1 MTAVAEQFW
10 FVFKT
15 ILPLLLMLFFL
26 ELVFGYLGMEGM
38 LDLLVG
44 STMVMAGL
52 FLFLQGV
59 NVAVIPLGRAIGS
72 QLPQKTSTAIVVM
85 LAFFLALVINA
96 SDPSVHILAGHVDTV
111 TPDDSVSPWLLIACI
126 ALGIG
131 SFICLALFRV
141 LLGIPIAIVFMTG
154 YGLVL
159 LLSFFTPE
167 EFVPLAFDAG
177 GIATGPLTVPFI
189 LAFGVGFVS
198 VLGKSS
204 DDSFGMLG
212 LAALGPML
220 GIMLLGVIIL

>member
-1 MTAVAEQFW
+1 MTEQFW
-10 FVFKT
+10 FVIKT
-15 ILPLLLMLFFL
+15 VLPLLFILLLL
-26 ELVFGYLGMEGM
+26 ELAFGYLGMDSL
-38 LDLLVG
+38 LDLMAG
-44 STMVMAGL
+44 SSMIMAGL
-52 FLFLQGV
+52 ILFLQGV

-72 QLPQKTSTAIVVM
+72 QLPQKTSTAIVIM
-85 LAFFLALVINA
+85 FSFFLALVINA
-96 SDPSVHILAGHVDTV
+96 SDPAVHILAGHVDTI
-111 TPDDSVSPWLLIACI
+111 TPDESISPWLLIACI

-141 LLGIPIAIVFMTG
+141 LLGIRSSIVFAVG

-159 LLSFFTPE
+159 VLAFFTPE

-189 LAFGVGFVS
+189 LSFGVGFVS

-220 GIMLLGVIIL
+220 GIMLLGVFIL